1 QGTKAA
7 NPFADRDMYFQGVRG
22 KIEQSSRLR
31 CPILGWPVP
40 SSDNETLAFS
50 LQPPAINLL
59 LLDLCVHL
67 FNRHWPGQTGF
78 L

>member
-40 SSDNETLAFS
+40 SSDS
-50 LQPPAINLL
+50 
-59 LLDLCVHL
+59 DLIACGGL
-67 FNRHWPGQTGF
+67 ILCCSGEFIRDLTDQMAA
-78 L
+78 